1 MILFTIERL
10 LTLSTKCSTVSFNI
24 LVFRSFAVF
33 PFSPSLESP
42 VLLNPTALVTADSH
56 SRPEEIV
63 MCFLFFLLFLQILDF
78 PQYCSLTRHI
88 ELKHGVWIVVNS
100 IKMNLSKHLVCGFLH
115 LRMQDVEE
123 MTLRFSHFY
132 SFMWLV
138 MDFSNVAFQHPAPAA
153 FGQKGT
159 KGDRNKHRVLL
170 IMKPYIYNN
179 PWVFQN
185 HKISVVLDLQ
195 YFHKRLL
202 LQPNPYTLK
211 WSEYLHFFWIPTQT
225 CSQ

>member
-1 MILFTIERL
+1 MQILNLNVQQILVKLKKQNCCELMILFSVET
-10 LTLSTKCSTVSFNI
+10 
-24 LVFRSFAVF
+24 
-33 PFSPSLESP
+33 P
-42 VLLNPTALVTADSH
+42 ALVTADSR
-56 SRPEEIV
+56 SQPEEIV
-63 MCFLFFLLFLQILDF
+63 MCSLFFLQILDF
-78 PQYCSLTRHI
+78 PQYCCLTRHI

-159 KGDRNKHRVLL
+159 KGAEINTE
-170 IMKPYIYNN
+170 
-179 PWVFQN
+179 F
-185 HKISVVLDLQ
+185 
-195 YFHKRLL
+195 
-202 LQPNPYTLK
+202 
-211 WSEYLHFFWIPTQT
+211 
-225 CSQ
+225 C